1 MMNRLPFLDVP
12 RRLNTYPIVYP
23 SEASLSWQISQR
35 SGFCFALFYSS
46 KYCRAGS
53 SFWATSLPPSQL
65 TLIVRGPFCF
75 SLFQFLGQMVT
86 GVVRG
91 NLHYKEPEVCRAD
104 RPEHSGNFRGQLTF
118 QYHNKNSTETLPF
131 VRAEGFVSTPACII
145 DFIPKG
151 KSWNC

>member
-1 MMNRLPFLDVP
+1 
-12 RRLNTYPIVYP
+12 
-23 SEASLSWQISQR
+23 
-35 SGFCFALFYSS
+35 
-46 KYCRAGS
+46 
-53 SFWATSLPPSQL
+53 
-65 TLIVRGPFCF
+65 
-75 SLFQFLGQMVT
+75 MVT

-151 KSWNC
+151 EILELLTPVCLLGFFLGCLGPREPWNPQEQLPSLPSAPVVIADLGQ